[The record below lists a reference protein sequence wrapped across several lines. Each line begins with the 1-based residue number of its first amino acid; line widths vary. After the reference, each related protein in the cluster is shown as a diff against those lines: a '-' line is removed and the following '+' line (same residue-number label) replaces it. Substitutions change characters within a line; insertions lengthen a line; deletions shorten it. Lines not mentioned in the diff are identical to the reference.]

1 MIKKLTVKRMTHF
14 TAILDIQRRNHKNR
28 QDNPL
33 NHTALVSLLL
43 MVTSYNVTMGLD
55 LNFGKILSNLM
66 HKFMP
71 VSDQCHPNSLPSTL
85 SNKA

>member
-1 MIKKLTVKRMTHF
+1 MVKKLTVKRMTHF

-33 NHTALVSLLL
+33 NHTALFSLLL
-43 MVTSYNVTMGLD
+43 RVTSYNVTMGLD
-55 LNFGKILSNLM
+55 INFGEILSNLIQ
-66 HKFMP
+66 KFMP
-71 VSDQCHPNSLPSTL
+71 VSDDCPLSNLPKPL